1 MIVGIDAFR
10 RYFEAHADKYVL
22 IGGAA
27 CDLLF
32 TKAGLD
38 YRATKDLDI
47 VLCVEVVDA
56 ALAQTFADFLDAA
69 GYQKRAVY
77 DEERKFYR
85 FEEPTDAAF
94 PHMIELFARTSAA
107 VDLRE
112 GDRYL
117 RLTVEDAV
125 LSLSALLLD
134 ADYYPLIESGRQLI
148 EGVSILGPDILIPF
162 KARAFLD
169 LSDRKAKGEQV
180 DSDDIK
186 KHRND
191 VFRLVQLLPTTGEL
205 VLPEAIKADLRRFTE
220 AVKSAPVD
228 PKSFGVPLTKAE
240 GMEILNRFYALSQ
253 QEGAE
258 GPEDQDG

>member
-1 MIVGIDAFR
+1 MVVGIDAFR
-10 RYFEAHADKYVL
+10 RYFEAHAEKYVL

-27 CDLLF
+27 CDLPF

-56 ALAQTFADFLDAA
+56 NLANTFANFLDAA

-85 FEEPTDAAF
+85 FEEPTDPAF

-107 VDLRE
+107 VDLPE
-112 GDRYL
+112 GDRYV

-191 VFRLVQLLPTTGEL
+191 VFRLVQLLPATGEL
-205 VLPEAIKADLRRFTE
+205 ALPDAIKADLRRFIDV
-220 AVKSAPVD
+220 VKTVPLDA
-228 PKSFGVPLTKAE
+228 KTFGVPLTRNE
-240 GMEILNRFYALSQ
+240 GIEILNRFYALNHR
-253 QEGAE
+253 EGAD
-258 GPEDQDG
+258 GSEDQDG